1 MTNKLKQ
8 HLYSLADWTFDRI
21 VDVVYHILR
30 LQWLLAKLLSRLTWQ
45 SVKFTAW
52 SVTKK
57 DFWKGLLV
65 SLPAT
70 AFCVLLALTLSYFK
84 PYTGTYFGYEN
95 KILSD
100 KEMRLINEVREYREK
115 KDQLQM
121 LEDLSHGKVEAIKW
135 YAQVKFGESWK
146 LAVATFKAE
155 SGLRCGI
162 VQDWMNYDKS
172 ADYGIAQINSTHLWM
187 VDNEPKRLLDCK
199 TNIDVAYRV
208 WDRADGKEGNKQGSF
223 TPWVAYN
230 DGRADQFLSSL

>member
-1 MTNKLKQ
+1 MKIKYNELP
-8 HLYSLADWTFDRI
+8 YSLADWTFTKLVVVLGVI
-21 VDVVYHILR
+21 VISINWFVKRAIWEIKQPMGRVWIYR
-30 LQWLLAKLLSRLTWQ
+30 VLL
-45 SVKFTAW
+45 
-52 SVTKK
+52 
-57 DFWKGLLV
+57 LLV
-65 SLPAT
+65 ILWVFEIGAT
-70 AFCVLLALTLSYFK
+70 QYRGVYLNPVK
-84 PYTGTYFGYEN
+84 

-100 KEMRLINEVREYREK
+100 KEVLIKKLQNEVYEK
-115 KDQLQM
+115 EQELK
-121 LEDLSHGKVEAIKW
+121 KW
-135 YAQVKFGESWK
+135 EGLKTGDKASVIAYIQKKFGSNWK
-146 LAVATFKAE
+146 MAVATFKAE

-187 VDNEPKRLLDCK
+187 VDNEPERLLDCK